1 MKKKYL
7 RTLSK
12 GVFATAAILFIS
24 VTISSCA
31 RKMSFQNSAVVP
43 GAEGKVKIKKDNNK
57 NYKIDLNIIH
67 LTEARR
73 LSPPRQTYVVW
84 MKTDNNGVKNIGN
97 LNPSSSLL
105 SKTLKSSLQ
114 TVTPFKPE
122 SFFITAEDDGTIQYP
137 HGENVLTTQ

>member
-7 RTLSK
+7 KTLSK
-12 GVFATAAILFIS
+12 GVFVVATILFIS

-31 RKMSFQNSAVVP
+31 RKMSFQNSSVVP
-43 GAEGKVKIKKDNNK
+43 GAEGKVKIKKDKNK
-57 NYKIDLNIIH
+57 NYKIDLNVIH

-84 MKTDNNGVKNIGN
+84 MKTDNNGTKNIGN
-97 LNPSSSLL
+97 LNPSSGLF

-114 TVTPFKPE
+114 TVTPYHPE
-122 SFFITAEDDGTIQYP
+122 SFFITAEDDASIQYP
-137 HGENVLTTQ
+137 HGETVLTTN